1 MKKGRDVDGDGD
13 GDDDD
18 EDENMTCTIRIQVEG
33 SRRTQQ
39 IDICI
44 VTGFEVP

>member
-1 MKKGRDVDGDGD
+1 MKKGRDVDGD

-18 EDENMTCTIRIQVEG
+18 EDENMTCTIRIRVEG
-33 SRRTQQ
+33 SRGTQQ

-44 VTGFEVP
+44 VTGFVVP